1 MYWIFLE
8 ILGKIQFNGDDPSP
22 HDHHQEDQDN
32 QECPLSTG
40 RFLIIFP
47 LNSYIFGK
55 CWKNSVKW
63 K

>member
-8 ILGKIQFNGDDPSP
+8 ILGKIQFNGDDPSH

-40 RFLIIFP
+40 RFLMIIFP
-47 LNSYIFGK
+47 SHIFLESFGK
-55 CWKNSVKW
+55 IQ
-63 K
+63 